1 MANAPSTQP
10 NLQRTLANGIE
21 VACFEWRADL
31 QGTAPTLLMV
41 HATGFHGRVWD
52 QVIARLPDHQVLA
65 LELRGHGRSEPRDFN
80 SWEDFGRD
88 VAAFSAARGLQGAIG
103 IGHSMGAH
111 ALVQA
116 AAFEPGRFSR
126 LVLIDPTIMAP
137 AFYHAPPADVNAAHP
152 AALRKNRF
160 DSPQAMFDR
169 FADRVPYSVFDR
181 QALRDYCEHGLVPL
195 ADQTDT
201 GGGSGRVAGH
211 RFELACAP
219 AFEAQV
225 YIRSRGNLGVHAS
238 VRALQIPV
246 LVVRARPMQAGI
258 LPFDPLGSPTW
269 PQLAAEFHNG
279 RDVQL
284 TSHTHM
290 LPMQD
295 PALVAKLIDDFM
307 AEPPR

>member
-65 LELRGHGRSEPRDFN
+65 LELRGHGRSEKRAFN

-88 VAAFSAARGLQGAIG
+88 VAAFSAARDLHGAIG

-116 AAFEPGRFSR
+116 AAFEPERFSR

-137 AFYHAPPADVNAAHP
+137 AFYHAPAADVNAAHP

-181 QALRDYCEHGLVPL
+181 QALRDYCEHGLVPA
-195 ADQTDT
+195 AD
-201 GGGSGRVAGH
+201 GGG
-211 RFELACAP
+211 FELACAP

-225 YIRSRGNLGVHAS
+225 YIRSRGNLGIFAS

-246 LVVRARPMQAGI
+246 LVIRARPMQPGI

-269 PQLAAEFHNG
+269 PDLAAEFSHG
-279 RDVQL
+279 RDVLL

-295 PALVAKLIDDFM
+295 PALTAQLITDFM

>member
-1 MANAPSTQP
+1 MSNATSAQP
-10 NLQRTLANGIE
+10 QLQHTLANGIDL
-21 VACFEWRADL
+21 ASFEWRAEC
-31 QGTAPTLLMV
+31 QGAAPTLLMV

-52 QVIARLPDHQVLA
+52 QVIARLPDRHVLA
-65 LELRGHGRSEPRDFN
+65 LELRGHGRSQRQPFD

-88 VAAFSAARGLQGAIG
+88 VAAFSAARDLQGVVG

-137 AFYHAPPADVNAAHP
+137 AFYHAPRADVNASHP
-152 AALRKNRF
+152 AALRKNQF
-160 DSPQAMFDR
+160 ETAQVMFDR

-181 QALRDYCEHGLVPL
+181 QALRDYCEYGLVP
-195 ADQTDT
+195 ASD
-201 GGGSGRVAGH
+201 GH
-211 RFELACAP
+211 GFELACAP
-219 AFEAQV
+219 TFEAQV
-225 YIRSRGNLGVHAS
+225 YIRSRGNLGIFAS
-238 VRALQIPV
+238 IHALQIPV
-246 LVVRARPMQAGI
+246 LVIRARPMQPGI

-269 PQLAAEFHNG
+269 PPLAQAFASG
-279 RDVQL
+279 RDVHL

-295 PALVAKLIDDFM
+295 PALTAQLVTDFM
-307 AEPPR
+307 AEAPR